1 MAKDGKPMVKE
12 KEGLV
17 SRIDRSRRYSRN
29 MTTISQQEQ
38 ELLKEKSVCIV
49 GCGGLGGGVIEAL
62 ARMGVGH
69 MTLVDGDCF
78 DVTNLNRQVFSNEKN
93 IGCPKAR
100 EAARQ
105 IGEINS
111 EIDVKACDVM
121 LDGDNAVRLVKEHDV
136 VVDALD
142 NISARRIL
150 EEACEEEGIPL
161 VHGAIAGWTGQVAVI
176 TPGCRLMGN
185 IYGGFESVEAG
196 EEQETGNPSFTPAVV
211 SGIQAAETVKLLL
224 GREGTLTGRMLMLD
238 LLEHQYEIIEL

>member
-1 MAKDGKPMVKE
+1 MSKDGKPMVKE

-17 SRIDRSRRYSRN
+17 SRIDHSRRYSRN
-29 MTTISQQEQ
+29 MTTISRQEQ
-38 ELLKEKSVCIV
+38 ELLKEKSVCVV

-93 IGCPKAR
+93 IGCSKAC

-105 IGEINS
+105 IEEINS
-111 EIDVKACDVM
+111 EIDIKARDVM
-121 LDGDNAVRLVKEHDV
+121 LDGDNAASLVKDHDV

-176 TPGCRLMGN
+176 TPGCRLMEN
-185 IYGGFESVEAG
+185 LYGGFSPW
-196 EEQETGNPSFTPAVV
+196 GNRR
-211 SGIQAAETVKLLL
+211 
-224 GREGTLTGRMLMLD
+224 REGDGKSIIYTCRGFGNTGGGNGEAAARQGRLAYRQTAD
-238 LLEHQYEIIEL
+238 DGSAGASV